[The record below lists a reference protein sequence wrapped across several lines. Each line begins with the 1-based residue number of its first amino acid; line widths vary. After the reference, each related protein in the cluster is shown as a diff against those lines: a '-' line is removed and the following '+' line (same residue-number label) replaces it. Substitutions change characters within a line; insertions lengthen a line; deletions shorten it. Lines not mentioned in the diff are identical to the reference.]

1 MPEMTM
7 ARALNAAMRGEMER
21 DDDVV
26 VLGED
31 VGEDGG
37 VFRVTEGLIDEFG
50 GERVIDTPLSE
61 SGIVGTSVGMAVYG
75 MRPVAEI
82 QFMGF
87 SYPAF
92 NQILSHVARIRR
104 RSQSRYTVPMVI
116 RMPYGAGV
124 KALEHH
130 SESTESLYVHI
141 PGLKVVTPSTPGD
154 AKGLLT
160 SAIRDPDPVFFMEP
174 KKLYRSGE
182 GEVPD
187 GEHTVPLNE
196 ARVAREGG
204 DVTVVA
210 WGAMVPQAL
219 EAAELAAERDID
231 VEVLDLRTL
240 YPMDTEA
247 VLGSVEK
254 TGRAVV
260 AHEARRTLGLGA
272 EVAARVNEE
281 ALLHLEAPVRRVTG
295 YDTVVPL
302 PKSEHYYYPSP
313 EKILWGVEKVA
324 NF

>member
-7 ARALNAAMRGEMER
+7 AKALNDAMRGEMER
-21 DDDVV
+21 DEDVV

-31 VGEDGG
+31 VGRDGG

-50 GERVIDTPLSE
+50 EERVIDTPLSE

-92 NQILSHVARIRR
+92 NQILSHVSRIRR

-116 RMPYGAGV
+116 RMPYGGGV
-124 KALEHH
+124 EALEHH
-130 SESTESLYVHI
+130 SESTEALYCHI
-141 PGLKVVTPSTPGD
+141 PGLKVVAPSTPGD

-160 SAIRDPDPVFFMEP
+160 SAMRDPDPVFFMEP
-174 KKLYRSGE
+174 KRLYRSGE
-182 GEVPD
+182 EEVPD
-187 GEHTVPLNE
+187 GEHTVPLSE
-196 ARVAREGG
+196 ARVAREGE
-204 DVTVVA
+204 DVTLVA

-219 EAAELAAERDID
+219 EAAKQADERGID

-240 YPMDTEA
+240 SPMGTGA
-247 VLGSVEK
+247 VVKSVKK

-260 AHEARRTLGLGA
+260 AHEAPRTLGLGA
-272 EVAARVNEE
+272 EVAARINEE
-281 ALLHLEAPVRRVTG
+281 ALLHLKAPVRRVTG
-295 YDTVVPL
+295 YDVVVPL
-302 PKSEHYYYPSP
+302 PKYEEYHYPGP
-313 EKILWGVEKVA
+313 EKLLWGVEEVV